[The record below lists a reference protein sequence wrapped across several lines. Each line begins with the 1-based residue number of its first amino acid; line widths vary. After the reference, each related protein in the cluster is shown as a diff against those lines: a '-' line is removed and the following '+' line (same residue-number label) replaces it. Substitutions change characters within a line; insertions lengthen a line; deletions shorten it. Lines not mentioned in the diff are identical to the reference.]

1 MLIVLKYVLI
11 LWGVIALAWLGAWW
25 LKQRGTAE
33 PGQFTSIV
41 VLSGSCSGSCS
52 PRSRYLR
59 PTITTMS
66 VLRLKQSLRAW

>member
-11 LWGVIALAWLGAWW
+11 LWGIIALAWLGAWR
-25 LKQRGTAE
+25 LKQRGAAE

-41 VLSGSCSGSCS
+41 VFVGFLFGFRS

-59 PTITTMS
+59 PIITTMP